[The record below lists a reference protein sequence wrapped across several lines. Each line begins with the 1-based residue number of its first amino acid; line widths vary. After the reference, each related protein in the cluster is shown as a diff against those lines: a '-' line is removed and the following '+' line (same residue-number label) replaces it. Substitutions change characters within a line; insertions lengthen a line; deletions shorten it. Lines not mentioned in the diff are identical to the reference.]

1 MSNLKMKKI
10 VNFTQHHP
18 TPEQGKAGVYNP
30 AEWEKIKELLT
41 FDELP
46 SREEVFARARQ
57 LTEIA
62 LAEHER
68 TGAVEVMIGGAPFF
82 MPALYHALLSKGLIP
97 VFAFSRRVS
106 VEKKNPDGT
115 VTKTQVFKHEG
126 FVRF

>member
-1 MSNLKMKKI
+1 MKKVI
-10 VNFTQHHP
+10 NMTQHNP
-18 TPEQGKAGVYNP
+18 TPEQAEAGVYNP
-30 AEWEKIKELLT
+30 AEWERVKELLT

-46 SREEVFARARQ
+46 SREEVFVRARQ

-62 LAEHER
+62 LAECER

-82 MPALYHALLSKGLIP
+82 MPALNHALLSKGFIP

-106 VEKKNPDGT
+106 VEKTNPDGT